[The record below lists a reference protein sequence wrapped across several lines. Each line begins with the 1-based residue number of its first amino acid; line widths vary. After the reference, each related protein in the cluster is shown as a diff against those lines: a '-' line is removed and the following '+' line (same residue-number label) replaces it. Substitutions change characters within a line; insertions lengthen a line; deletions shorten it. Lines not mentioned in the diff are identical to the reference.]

1 MRLFTALWLPADAV
15 AALLAACGDEPP
27 GWRFAAPDTW
37 HVTLAFHGEAD
48 PGRLAR
54 RLDAAA
60 HGLAAPRLR
69 VAGGGSF
76 ERVRWAGIEPAGAL
90 DPLVTAAGGDVAA
103 LVPHV
108 TLLRRR
114 ARPGAD
120 AIADPPAPRVAPG
133 PWWTPRE
140 VLLVATEPA
149 RGGVRYRTVHR
160 VPLAGR

>member
-1 MRLFTALWLPADAV
+1 MRLFTALWLPDEAV
-15 AALLAACGDEPP
+15 AALLAARGAEPA
-27 GWRFAAPDTW
+27 GWRFAAPETW

-48 PGRLAR
+48 PGPLAR

-60 HGLAAPRLR
+60 HGLVARRLR

-76 ERVRWAGIEPAGAL
+76 ERVRWAGIEPADAL
-90 DPLVTAAGGDVAA
+90 LPLVTAAGGGVAA
-103 LVPHV
+103 FVPHV

-114 ARPGAD
+114 VRPGPEVV
-120 AIADPPAPRVAPG
+120 ADPPAPRVPPG

-140 VLLVATEPA
+140 VLLAASEPA